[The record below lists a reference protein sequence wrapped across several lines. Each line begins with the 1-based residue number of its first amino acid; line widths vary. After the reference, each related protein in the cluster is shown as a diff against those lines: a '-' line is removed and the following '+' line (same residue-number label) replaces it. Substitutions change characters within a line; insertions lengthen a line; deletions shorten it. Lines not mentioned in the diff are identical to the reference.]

1 MLTRLKVSG
10 FKNLIDVDLR
20 FGPFTCIAGAN
31 GVGKSNLFDVITF
44 LSALSQNRTLLEA
57 ARLVRSES
65 AEAGNPKGIF
75 RHVGD
80 AWAREVSF
88 DVEMLVPPEGRDDL
102 GQRAKA
108 TTTFLRYGLT
118 LARTDGDDQ
127 AGGLEIRREELTHVK
142 LEEAARLLPFGTPA
156 WRKSVARGRRT
167 TPFISTLSRGTNLI
181 VKLHSEGGKRGRPKE
196 YSASDLPRTVLSSVN
211 ALESPTALLAR
222 REMQSWR
229 LLQLE
234 PSQLRAA
241 DGFSA
246 PSRVAANG
254 AHLPAT
260 LARLAGVHRRG
271 ASNELETDATYA
283 RVANRLAELV
293 EGIKSIRVDVDSRRE
308 LLSLEVTDRSGT
320 PHEARALSDGTL
332 RFLAL
337 AILANDPEAAGLLC
351 LEEPENG
358 IHPDRVPAMLDLLR
372 DLAVD
377 PRRPAGPENPLRQVI
392 VNTHSP
398 SVVNLCSADDLVIAA
413 SDPRRVSGKR
423 VDVATFQWLD
433 KTWRDV
439 LEPQVRT
446 VPKTRLL
453 AYLNPVPASPED
465 EYAPAASPRPERLI
479 DRRDL
484 QLYLPLAAPMS
495 VHE

>member
-10 FKNLIDVDLR
+10 FKNLVDVDVA

-44 LSALSQNRTLLEA
+44 LSALAQNKPLIEA
-57 ARLVRSES
+57 ARLVRSER
-65 AEAGNPKGIF
+65 AAQGNPNAIF
-75 RHVGD
+75 RHVGKT
-80 AWAREVSF
+80 WAPEVRF

-102 GQRAKA
+102 GQRARA
-108 TTTFLRYGLT
+108 TSTFLRYGLT
-118 LARTDGDDQ
+118 LRRVEVEGESS
-127 AGGLEIRREELTHVK
+127 GLQIDREELTHVK
-142 LEEAARLLPFGTPA
+142 LEEVARLLPFGKPT
-156 WRKSVARGRRT
+156 WRRSVARGRRT
-167 TPFISTLSRGTNLI
+167 TAFISTLDRGDRRV

-196 YSASDLPRTVLSSVN
+196 YSASDLPRTVLSSAN
-211 ALESPTALLAR
+211 AIESPTALLAR
-222 REMQSWR
+222 QEMQSWR

-234 PSQLRAA
+234 PSGLRAA
-241 DGFSA
+241 DSFSD

-271 ASNELETDATYA
+271 SGAEHEAEGLYA
-283 RVANRLAELV
+283 RVGNRLAELV
-293 EGIKSIRVDVDSRRE
+293 DGVRAIRVDVDSRRE
-308 LLSLEVTDRSGT
+308 LFSIEVTDRSGT

-358 IHPDRVPAMLDLLR
+358 IHPDRVPAMLRLLR

-377 PRRPAGPENPLRQVI
+377 PTRAVGPENPLRQVI

-398 SVVNLCSADDLVIAA
+398 SVVDLCSADELVVAS
-413 SDPRRVSGKR
+413 SDPRNIAGVRVET
-423 VDVATFQWLD
+423 AAFQWLD
-433 KTWRDV
+433 KTWRSA
-439 LEPQVRT
+439 LQPKAQP

-453 AYLNPVPASPED
+453 AYLNPVPAPTED
-465 EYAPAASPRPERLI
+465 EQGAPPKPMRLV
-479 DRRDL
+479 DRVDL
-484 QLYLPLAAPMS
+484 QPYLPFMTPS